1 MLTRD
6 TRDPGHVACG
16 DIGRCHVGANIQPGY
31 FLGNMKHIHQSDP
44 FVNSCRRRR
53 LIRRRSVVRMNQE
66 SGNLGLRSGPDEWL
80 RLDPTFVAGGKK
92 QLNPDLGRDVSTPA
106 RSE

>member
-1 MLTRD
+1 
-6 TRDPGHVACG
+6 
-16 DIGRCHVGANIQPGY
+16 
-31 FLGNMKHIHQSDP
+31 
-44 FVNSCRRRR
+44 
-53 LIRRRSVVRMNQE
+53 MNQE
-66 SGNLGLRSGPDEWL
+66 SGNLGVRSGPDEWL